1 MFKKAIIKNK
11 TNNSF
16 ASGNYIPEY
25 DLFRALAITLVVFYH
40 YFSNKI
46 QSGFIGVDIFFT
58 LSGCVISK
66 SIISEISKNGS
77 FSVAKFYKK
86 RVLRI
91 FPNICLYIFLT
102 LILMIF
108 SGDLDSIKNISN
120 DIFRTLFFISNLSVN
135 NPNDYFSIND
145 GGFFNIFWSL
155 SIEEQFYFLL
165 PFIIALSLFFSAK
178 VFPKDKISK
187 KQFNYNYFVNIFSI
201 VIFIITVFS
210 LIYLSK
216 NISDISFHYANSFS
230 RFWQISLGILI
241 TLLSTK
247 IHIKSDIHK
256 AFILNN
262 LFLKRVF
269 LYIPIILLIF
279 ISFQPIS
286 KLTYPNHY
294 SILISLITFLGLTFS
309 PGAIINKNN
318 KYLTPFFFVG
328 KISYGWYLWHWLVLE
343 SCRYYSISVSSP
355 FTRLILLSISFLLT
369 ILIYKFFEMPLR
381 FNKSHN
387 LHIFLSIIYL
397 FLSFP
402 VIILNS
408 LSENLSIANNQQKEI
423 NKKYSIENSL
433 KKFLIKND
441 YRSKLIMDCD
451 FYEFKLKNK
460 KKSNSFSFMDENC
473 SNKNSKEL
481 TNKLRV
487 GFLGDSHAQQFINSF
502 SKKDN
507 YIYPLIGSGCLPE
520 AILDISNNEKNY
532 CKDLGEY
539 IFSKD
544 RLRSLNIIVIS
555 FDIIQNRK
563 LVYNLISKLNKEYK
577 DLKIIL
583 VGPVPRWENYLP
595 KIAIRNLRGNVKD
608 VYSNLSLN
616 KSNLYHEEILK
627 NDITKFNSPE
637 IFYFSIIDILCQGSI
652 EKKCLVGF
660 SNKEGSI
667 SLTSY
672 DKSHL
677 TLETSEEIIRPEFEG
692 FIKSLF

>member
-1 MFKKAIIKNK
+1 
-11 TNNSF
+11 
-16 ASGNYIPEY
+16 
-25 DLFRALAITLVVFYH
+25 
-40 YFSNKI
+40 
-46 QSGFIGVDIFFT
+46 
-58 LSGCVISK
+58 
-66 SIISEISKNGS
+66 
-77 FSVAKFYKK
+77 
-86 RVLRI
+86 
-91 FPNICLYIFLT
+91 
-102 LILMIF
+102 
-108 SGDLDSIKNISN
+108 
-120 DIFRTLFFISNLSVN
+120 
-135 NPNDYFSIND
+135 
-145 GGFFNIFWSL
+145 
-155 SIEEQFYFLL
+155 
-165 PFIIALSLFFSAK
+165 
-178 VFPKDKISK
+178 
-187 KQFNYNYFVNIFSI
+187 
-201 VIFIITVFS
+201 
-210 LIYLSK
+210 
-216 NISDISFHYANSFS
+216 
-230 RFWQISLGILI
+230 
-241 TLLSTK
+241 
-247 IHIKSDIHK
+247 
-256 AFILNN
+256 
-262 LFLKRVF
+262 
-269 LYIPIILLIF
+269 
-279 ISFQPIS
+279 
-286 KLTYPNHY
+286 
-294 SILISLITFLGLTFS
+294 
-309 PGAIINKNN
+309 
-318 KYLTPFFFVG
+318 
-328 KISYGWYLWHWLVLE
+328 
-343 SCRYYSISVSSP
+343 
-355 FTRLILLSISFLLT
+355 
-369 ILIYKFFEMPLR
+369 MPLR